1 MMTTR
6 SPDCAATQGAAS
18 VEAAARPAWRNARR
32 WVMPGFSF
40 ECGKMVGD
48 AGELL
53 VAVAF
58 GVLVLVGALGQPT
71 LGGRQFA
78 QKILGG
84 TPADGQARTFGPTV
98 RSVAGHATGRP
109 NLGLECSQVFGLGLR
124 SHHPPQSQAADG
136 PQPVA
141 RGTLLDQG
149 RCGWGEGV
157 AGHPCNFVGKP
168 GLVL

>member
-58 GVLVLVGALGQPT
+58 GVLVHDGALELATLVGQQLPQ
-71 LGGRQFA
+71 Q
-78 QKILGG
+78 ILGG

-98 RSVAGHATGRP
+98 RSVAGPATGRP
-109 NLGLECSQVFGLGLR
+109 N
-124 SHHPPQSQAADG
+124 
-136 PQPVA
+136 
-141 RGTLLDQG
+141 
-149 RCGWGEGV
+149 
-157 AGHPCNFVGKP
+157 P
-168 GLVL
+168 GDRKSTR